1 MTEKQKQMVEEYQRT
16 VIRTRD
22 GRPAISYMTWCFNRG
37 INPYE
42 V

>member
-1 MTEKQKQMVEEYQRT
+1 MTRQQQQLIEEYQRT

-22 GRPAISYMTWCFNRG
+22 GSPAISYMSWCFNRG

-42 V
+42 L